1 MDKRARSESFFF
13 APVYHQR
20 PLNKKG
26 LVLDLLHQKFITNKW
41 NRKCVDMA
49 TEKYKRSFL
58 LGSLLFLFVGAFSTP
73 LPIIDNSQTKLLQ
86 SQLNRYYEIARTGGW
101 GKIILGKKYYMRGES
116 SETVRQVKKRLQAT
130 GDYDEKDNT
139 PLFTD
144 ELADAIRKVRKR
156 LGLPVIGSIDAPLV
170 KALNVPVQ
178 KRIAQLQSNIQR
190 LESLKINSKGT
201 QLVANIPEY
210 KLHVYENGNEVM
222 NMDIVVGKSSTKTV
236 AFYDQM
242 SHIVFS
248 PYWNVPS
255 SIVRNEILPAMRSNK
270 NYLRNNGYEI
280 VGREGGLPSI
290 RQKPAAGNSL
300 GRVKFLF
307 PNSHNIYF
315 HDTPAKSLFKMDKRA
330 FSHGCVRLSEPEEL
344 ANYLLRNDPSWNAG
358 KINKAMHSTKEQ
370 WVKLSQPVPVAI
382 VYFTAWVDEDGQ
394 LNFRD
399 DIYGRDKKTPDM
411 NALAKH

>member
-1 MDKRARSESFFF
+1 
-13 APVYHQR
+13 
-20 PLNKKG
+20 
-26 LVLDLLHQKFITNKW
+26 
-41 NRKCVDMA
+41 MA
-49 TEKYKRSFL
+49 TVNYKRSFL
-58 LGSLLFLFVGAFSTP
+58 LGSFTILFVVAFSSP
-73 LPIIDNSQTKLLQ
+73 HSIIDNSQSKLLQ
-86 SQLNRYYEIARTGGW
+86 SQLNRYYEIARSGGW
-101 GKIILGKKYYMRGES
+101 GKIMLGKKYYMRGES
-116 SETVRQVKKRLQAT
+116 AEAVRQVKKRLQAT
-130 GDYDEKDNT
+130 GDYDASDNT
-139 PLFTD
+139 TLFTD
-144 ELADAIRKVRKR
+144 ELANAVRKVRKR
-156 LGLPVIGSIDAPLV
+156 LGLPVIGSVDAPLV
-170 KALNVPVQ
+170 KALNVPVE

-190 LESLKINSKGT
+190 LESLKISSKGT

-222 NMDIVVGKSSTKTV
+222 NMDIVVGKSSTKTA

-270 NYLRNNGYEI
+270 NYLRNNGYEV

-290 RQKPAAGNSL
+290 RQKPGANNSL

-315 HDTPAKSLFKMDKRA
+315 HDTPAKSLFKMESRA

-344 ANYLLRNDPSWNAG
+344 ANYLLRNDPSWSAG
-358 KINKAMHSTKEQ
+358 KINKAMHNTKEQ
-370 WVKLSQPVPVAI
+370 WVKLSKPVPVAI

-411 NALAKH
+411 NALAKK